1 VKIQGEKDLL
11 SPESM
16 WQEYEVKIQG
26 EKEDRQRVISFQLLA
41 FLVRWT
47 NKEMKEKVKKN
58 VKFIGQQ
65 HDHNRNNCP
74 SIF

>member
-1 VKIQGEKDLL
+1 MKIQGEKDLL

-58 VKFIGQQ
+58 VKFIGQ
-65 HDHNRNNCP
+65 HNHNRNNCP